1 MWRLSEISFLLPAVK
16 WELPPAGLVS
26 NCCHDCLDL
35 SYIARYQKGA
45 FWGVPNLPPL
55 LWRQTKSAPGAPRRR
70 RAKLGPEHNT
80 SVGTLFSGASVS
92 EGPRDEGLGFPEAP
106 VWNFGGDRGG
116 WPELFLHLGI
126 DSVRMPRKNIPNWHI
141 SATPLRLFRCHVGPL
156 IAEVSPLLVC
166 GKQKRLEGL
175 EGSHCD

>member
-35 SYIARYQKGA
+35 SCIARYQKGA
-45 FWGVPNLPPL
+45 FRGVPNLPPL

-70 RAKLGPEHNT
+70 RAKLGPAEHNT

-92 EGPRDEGLGFPEAP
+92 EGPRDEGRLGFPEAP

-126 DSVRMPRKNIPNWHI
+126 DSVRMPRKNPKLAYFSHASAAI
-141 SATPLRLFRCHVGPL
+141 SLP
-156 IAEVSPLLVC
+156 C
-166 GKQKRLEGL
+166 GTFDSRGQSFACLWEAKAA
-175 EGSHCD
+175 